1 MRATNLVKVAA
12 QAEILRIQ
20 YMLKRQGRRAAFG
33 LVAVVFILGAL
44 ALANIVGWQVARFYV
59 APIYASLIM
68 LGANLLIAMIFGLL
82 AARSSPSRHE
92 REALD
97 VRQRALREARSSL
110 ALGAVIP
117 VAGALLR
124 SRRRQSNVGR
134 RPFWRL
140 GR

>member
-12 QAEILRIQ
+12 QAEILRLQ
-20 YMLKRQGRRAAFG
+20 LMLKRQVVRAAFG
-33 LVAVVFILGAL
+33 LAAMVFILGAL
-44 ALANIVGWQVARFYV
+44 ALANIAGWQVARFYFV
-59 APIYASLIM
+59 PIYATLIM
-68 LGANLLIAMIFGLL
+68 LGVNLLIAMIFGLL
-82 AARSSPSRHE
+82 AVRLSPSKHE
-92 REALD
+92 REAFE

-117 VAGALLR
+117 VASALLR
-124 SRRRQSNVGR
+124 SRRESAVDR